1 MKKFNINPVDR
12 SIEATVK
19 EKIDNLTKP
28 KGALGLLEEL
38 ACTTTLNHTELEI
51 DLINSSVSKNTIKMK
66 QLGLLS
72 AYDDSPY

>member
-1 MKKFNINPVDR
+1 MNPVDR

-51 DLINSSVSKNTIKMK
+51 DLINSPVSKNTIEM
-66 QLGLLS
+66 S
-72 AYDDSPY
+72 AIAVRPPFSLR

>member
-38 ACTTTLNHTELEI
+38 ACTTTLNHTI
-51 DLINSSVSKNTIKMK
+51 DLINSPVSKNTIGM
-66 QLGLLS
+66 S
-72 AYDDSPY
+72 AIAVRPPFSLR

>member
-38 ACTTTLNHTELEI
+38 ACTTTLNHTELKI
-51 DLINSSVSKNTIKMK
+51 DLINSHVSKNTIEM
-66 QLGLLS
+66 S
-72 AYDDSPY
+72 AIAVRPPFSLR

>member
-38 ACTTTLNHTELEI
+38 TCTTTLNHTELEI
-51 DLINSSVSKNTIKMK
+51 DLINSPVSKNTIEMSAIAVRPP
-66 QLGLLS
+66 LS
-72 AYDDSPY
+72 LR

>member
-28 KGALGLLEEL
+28 KGALGL
-38 ACTTTLNHTELEI
+38 
-51 DLINSSVSKNTIKMK
+51 
-66 QLGLLS
+66 
-72 AYDDSPY
+72 

>member
-51 DLINSSVSKNTIKMK
+51 DLINSPVSKNTIEM
-66 QLGLLS
+66 S
-72 AYDDSPY
+72 AIAVRPPISLR